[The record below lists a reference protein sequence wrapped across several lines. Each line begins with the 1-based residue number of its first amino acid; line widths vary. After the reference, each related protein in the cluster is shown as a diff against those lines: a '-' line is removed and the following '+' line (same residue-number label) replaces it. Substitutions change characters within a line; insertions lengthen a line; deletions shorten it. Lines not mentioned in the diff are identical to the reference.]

1 MVCTQLD
8 ELRAFMTTKGIQ
20 VTTVAACWQYFKS
33 LTRQGMDEYK
43 ASGKVYYVTQGPR
56 DIVYVPPNFVVSE
69 KVGGVSDCLGYRWAV
84 VVPDNQRSDGAVL
97 RLLKSLAAELGSSG
111 KDGALVDELVA
122 KLAQPS

>member
-1 MVCTQLD
+1 MVRTQLD

-33 LTRQGMDEYK
+33 LTRQDMDEYK

-69 KVGGVSDCLGYRWAV
+69 KVGCVSDCLGYRWAV

-97 RLLKSLAAELGSSG
+97 LKSLAAELGSSG
-111 KDGALVDELVA
+111 KDSALVDELVA

>member
-1 MVCTQLD
+1 MALVPLP
-8 ELRAFMTTKGIQ
+8 LPS
-20 VTTVAACWQYFKS
+20 WY
-33 LTRQGMDEYK
+33 TRQDKDEYK
-43 ASGKVYYVTQGPR
+43 ASGKVYYFTQGPR
-56 DIVYVPPNFVVSE
+56 DIVYVPPNFVVSQ

-84 VVPDNQRSDGAVL
+84 VVPDNQRFDGAVL